1 MSDVCN
7 SCGSAG
13 IVENLDPRAEQ
24 VTTVR
29 PCQYCIA
36 PRVTLLCDRCRIH
49 HESVCKVNAARLGRG
64 EGATV
69 RTQPTLRTVP
79 TTPVRPEIFADT
91 PVEISKL
98 EVTAEELEN
107 FRVDDDPRGPS
118 PISGAAFDIL
128 RADDVVAEGISG
140 TNSGRWTD
148 VEPSV
153 EDVPREL
160 VTTQEVTEVVVPTP
174 EAETEITTT
183 GEDVKVVNPDE
194 EVSNQES

>member
-13 IVENLDPRAEQ
+13 IVENGDPRAEQ

-69 RTQPTLRTVP
+69 RTQPTLRTVS
-79 TTPVRPEIFADT
+79 TTPVRPEIFVDT
-91 PVEISKL
+91 PVVISKL

-107 FRVDDDPRGPS
+107 FRTDEPIWGEEVGDITEVPAEDGTTAVFVNAGKLVNIDTIAADLIAKADEMVGTAEADGEPQGPS
-118 PISGAAFDIL
+118 
-128 RADDVVAEGISG
+128 E
-140 TNSGRWTD
+140 
-148 VEPSV
+148 
-153 EDVPREL
+153 ED
-160 VTTQEVTEVVVPTP
+160 
-174 EAETEITTT
+174 
-183 GEDVKVVNPDE
+183 
-194 EVSNQES
+194 